1 MKRLRAAEII
11 AGIGAVVLLVSLPMI
26 WFTADTNSYF
36 GVNLDTT
43 GWAGLGW
50 LMVAALV
57 ISALL
62 AFGLCVALVTGVSD
76 TPGLVFGI
84 LLAVVSVVTLVA
96 LIIVLIARPGLG
108 LGLPRSSVGLA
119 PAAWVGTVAMAAIAA
134 GAIASLH
141 NTRTTGAD
149 REYTPPAPRPAP

>member
-1 MKRLRAAEII
+1 MRRLRAAEIV
-11 AGIGAVVLLVSLPMI
+11 AGIGAIVLLASVPLI
-26 WFTADTNSYF
+26 WFTADTNSFF

-57 ISALL
+57 LSALL
-62 AFGLCVALVTGVSD
+62 ALGLCVALIAAVSD
-76 TPGLVFGI
+76 APGLVFGI
-84 LLAVVSVVTLVA
+84 LLAVVSVITLVA

-108 LGLPRSSVGLA
+108 FGLPRSAVGLA
-119 PAAWVGTVAMAAIAA
+119 PAAWAGAIAMAAIAA

-141 NTRTTGAD
+141 NTRTTGPD